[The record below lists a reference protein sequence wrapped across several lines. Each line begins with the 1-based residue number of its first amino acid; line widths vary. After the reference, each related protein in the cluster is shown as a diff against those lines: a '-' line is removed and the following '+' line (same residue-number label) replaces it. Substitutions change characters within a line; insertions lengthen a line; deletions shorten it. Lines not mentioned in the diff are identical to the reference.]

1 MGLQSD
7 QENDTN
13 QNLANGAETTRRVP
27 DNRRQRWEGGAKS
40 AGNLAEEMLMNTEE
54 SVMANFD
61 FLSRENDM
69 DDEDEVMAD
78 ETDDG
83 FSPSQIVKKADLGG
97 LGVDTDTE
105 DVLKEFNFL
114 TQAEVCSQFHP
125 TMKSALINCPQG
137 GDVVDKAAE
146 WSGGGEWGV
155 ARTEGGAGAGAQP
168 QTEQSNLALGELEQ
182 LTITNDNDLNYDQVN
197 AGGHM
202 VLTFNE
208 YLTRNCSDVIKGGI
222 SQNLVS

>member
-1 MGLQSD
+1 MLNISDTIIDVRSNRVRSLLGLQSE
-7 QENDTN
+7 ENETN

-27 DNRRQRWEGGAKS
+27 DNRRLRWEPGSKTGP
-40 AGNLAEEMLMNTEE
+40 NLAEEMLMNTEE

-61 FLSRENDM
+61 FLSRENDL

-114 TQAEVCSQFHP
+114 TQTEVFFCY
-125 TMKSALINCPQG
+125 
-137 GDVVDKAAE
+137 VDR
-146 WSGGGEWGV
+146 GGGVSAPCCRPRWGRR
-155 ARTEGGAGAGAQP
+155 ASGAGESGWRAGREAP
-168 QTEQSNLALGELEQ
+168 LPLWSRPTWSSGSWSSSPSTMITTSTMIRSTTGLPFLGIMFIIL
-182 LTITNDNDLNYDQVN
+182 LL
-197 AGGHM
+197 
-202 VLTFNE
+202 L
-208 YLTRNCSDVIKGGI
+208 
-222 SQNLVS
+222 

>member
-27 DNRRQRWEGGAKS
+27 DNRRQRWDGGAKS
-40 AGNLAEEMLMNTEE
+40 AGNLAEEMLMSTEE

-114 TQAEVCSQFHP
+114 TQTEVS
-125 TMKSALINCPQG
+125 S
-137 GDVVDKAAE
+137 
-146 WSGGGEWGV
+146 
-155 ARTEGGAGAGAQP
+155 
-168 QTEQSNLALGELEQ
+168 
-182 LTITNDNDLNYDQVN
+182 
-197 AGGHM
+197 
-202 VLTFNE
+202 
-208 YLTRNCSDVIKGGI
+208 
-222 SQNLVS
+222 